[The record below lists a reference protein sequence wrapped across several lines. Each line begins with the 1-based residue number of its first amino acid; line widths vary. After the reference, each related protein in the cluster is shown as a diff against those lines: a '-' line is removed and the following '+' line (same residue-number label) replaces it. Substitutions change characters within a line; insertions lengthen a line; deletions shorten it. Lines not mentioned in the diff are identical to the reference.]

1 MDAHA
6 EREIAVWGE
15 KNGAGNE
22 RSRNDNN
29 NDVNASGIGYCS
41 RKFSF
46 KLRTLYGCLTSHDHL
61 FRIECAGY
69 SGRSDHIL
77 C

>member
-22 RSRNDNN
+22 RSKNDNN
-29 NDVNASGIGYCS
+29 NDVNTSGIGHCS
-41 RKFSF
+41 RTFSF
-46 KLRTLYGCLTSHDHL
+46 KLGTL
-61 FRIECAGY
+61 
-69 SGRSDHIL
+69 
-77 C
+77 